1 MEDQP
6 PQPTQLRSLDL
17 DDLAAGAP
25 TLHLGGEEYPVMMP
39 NRLGLS
45 KTAKAQ
51 KLGSTF
57 VKFGTMIQGKEDDPD
72 VIDAAIAEMEPAFEE
87 FLDIIL
93 PTMPKE
99 VRDGLDEDQKMAIFG
114 FFSEVGAAS
123 RDYQKAILA
132 RSSQES
138 PSTTESD
145 TPNS

>member
-1 MEDQP
+1 MEP
-6 PQPTQLRSLDL
+6 ENPVPQPQVLDL

-25 TLHLGGEEYPVMMP
+25 ILKLGGATYSVMMP

-45 KTAKAQ
+45 KTAEAQ
-51 KLGSTF
+51 KLGTQV
-57 VKFGTMIQGKEDDPD
+57 VKFGTIIQGKEDDPEA
-72 VIDAAIAEMEPAFEE
+72 IDAAIKEMEPAFEK

-93 PTMPKE
+93 PSMPKDIRE
-99 VRDGLDEDQKMAIFG
+99 GLTEDQKMSIFS

-123 RDYQKAILA
+123 SEYRKAILA

>member
-1 MEDQP
+1 MEDQFP
-6 PQPTQLRSLDL
+6 PPTQLRSLDL

-25 TLHLGGEEYPVMMP
+25 ILKLGGKEYPIMMP

-51 KLGSTF
+51 KLGMKF
-57 VKFGTMIQGKEDDPD
+57 VKFGSIIEGDADDLD
-72 VIDAAIAEMEPAFEE
+72 AIDRAILDMEPAFEE

-93 PTMPKE
+93 PAMPVE
-99 VRDGLDEDQKMAIFG
+99 VREELTEDQKMAIFG

-123 RDYQKAILA
+123 SEYRKAI
-132 RSSQES
+132 SQRTSRES
-138 PSTTESD
+138 ASTTESD

>member
-1 MEDQP
+1 MEEQP
-6 PQPTQLRSLDL
+6 NDSTQLRSLDL

-25 TLHLGGEEYPVMMP
+25 MLKLGGEKYPIMMP

-51 KLGSTF
+51 KLGARF
-57 VKFGTMIQGKEDDPD
+57 VKFGTTIEGNENDPD
-72 VIDAAIAEMEPAFEE
+72 AIDVAIKEMEPAFEE

-93 PTMPKE
+93 PTMSSE
-99 VRDGLDEDQKMAIFG
+99 VRDTLDEDQKMAIFG
-114 FFSEVGAAS
+114 FFSEVGEAS
-123 RDYQKAILA
+123 REYQKAI
-132 RSSQES
+132 SQRTSRES

>member
-1 MEDQP
+1 MEP
-6 PQPTQLRSLDL
+6 ENEPTQLRSLDL
-17 DDLAAGAP
+17 DDLGAGAP
-25 TLHLGGEEYPVMMP
+25 ILKLGGKEYSVMMP

-51 KLGSTF
+51 KLGAQF
-57 VKFGTMIQGKEDDPD
+57 VKFGSIIQGKEDDPEA
-72 VIDAAIAEMEPAFEE
+72 IDAAIAEMEPAFEE

-93 PTMPKE
+93 PSMPKD
-99 VRDGLDEDQKMAIFG
+99 VREELDEDQKMAIFG

-123 RDYQKAILA
+123 REYQRAILA
-132 RSSQES
+132 RTSRES